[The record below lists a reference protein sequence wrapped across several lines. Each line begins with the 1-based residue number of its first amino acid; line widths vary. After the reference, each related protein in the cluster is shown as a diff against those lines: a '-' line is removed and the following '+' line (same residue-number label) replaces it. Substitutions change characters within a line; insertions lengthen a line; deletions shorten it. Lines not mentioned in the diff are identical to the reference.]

1 MKKCSYTWEEWDYRE
16 SIFEQNRCQEEIW
29 EGSDE
34 FCIFHDPSP
43 KKNVDLFIQKFQEQK
58 DSKKDKYLFI
68 GYQFPEE
75 YFFSGKLPK
84 AVILKNA
91 FFQEKVYLQNAI
103 FESAADFSGVTFQK
117 DAYFNECSFQGDADF
132 SGVTFQKDAYF
143 NKATIQ
149 HVYFD
154 GAVFQ
159 GNSDFHFTTFK
170 ESAYFDG
177 VNFRNA
183 SFSGAIFRKSAYF
196 VKTIFERNLDFYPSS
211 VNKIDL
217 KGAQFLFKGHVTADL
232 SKTRFHRAD
241 LENVAF
247 IDCTWP
253 KNIYEE
259 AHMKGN
265 DENLSFKKL
274 ETIYRKLKQNMQ
286 LHGNYSKAGEF
297 YYREMKMR
305 RKGTETKK
313 KRLWLELYRGLAGY
327 GEKPERTAFSSIFTI
342 LIFALLYW
350 IFECLQ
356 YPAQNLT
363 LLHQIKYTVY
373 FSFVTFTTLG
383 LGDIHPVND
392 WGIVLICCE
401 AIIGAFLI
409 ALFVV
414 VFARKMMR

>member
-1 MKKCSYTWEEWDYRE
+1 M
-16 SIFEQNRCQEEIW
+16 EIRPQVCRISHQKLHHHKF
-29 EGSDE
+29 GKNS
-34 FCIFHDPSP
+34 FPSSFFLE
-43 KKNVDLFIQKFQEQK
+43 KMFFVDCKW
-58 DSKKDKYLFI
+58 
-68 GYQFPEE
+68 
-75 YFFSGKLPK
+75 
-84 AVILKNA
+84 LKNY
-91 FFQEKVYLQNAI
+91 V
-103 FESAADFSGVTFQK
+103 
-117 DAYFNECSFQGDADF
+117 
-132 SGVTFQKDAYF
+132 
-143 NKATIQ
+143 
-149 HVYFD
+149 
-154 GAVFQ
+154 
-159 GNSDFHFTTFK
+159 
-170 ESAYFDG
+170 
-177 VNFRNA
+177 
-183 SFSGAIFRKSAYF
+183 
-196 VKTIFERNLDFYPSS
+196 
-211 VNKIDL
+211 
-217 KGAQFLFKGHVTADL
+217 
-232 SKTRFHRAD
+232 
-241 LENVAF
+241 
-247 IDCTWP
+247 
-253 KNIYEE
+253 IYEE
-259 AHMKGN
+259 KQMK
-265 DENLSFKKL
+265 DKDVNLFYNEL
-274 ETIYRKLKQNMQ
+274 ETIYRDLKQNMQ
-286 LHGNYSKAGEF
+286 NHGDYTTAGEF